1 MPVLTSPDVLPEAM
15 RFITKVLLAQ
25 GGTTPKSEL
34 HRIIAPSGLQG
45 AFQGSEQSEPG
56 NKPGQIIVTS
66 TLTAMA
72 SIGLVTYGRGD
83 DADVTLVEEFA
94 DRLPKWDRL
103 DGAAFASF
111 FAQEAIDDRNLETES
126 ETKRDAD
133 GSERGDGAA
142 DLVHALAMLMWMPD
156 PLDPLVFEAGPGR
169 KSLQDFQTKT
179 LGPDIDDWLLRNRER
194 FPNFSRWATYL
205 GFARLDPVGALVAD
219 ASRGMASFVTEAVGN
234 GGPVTECIDRL
245 GMLLPFTDRGPVG
258 SAVRGLLQPRY
269 PPTDLSPGLS
279 MAWMILAS
287 QGLITLALKDDAL
300 SLGFR
305 IGPEQTVR
313 YSHVEMAS

>member
-15 RFITKVLLAQ
+15 RYITRVLLAQ

-56 NKPGQIIVTS
+56 NKPGQIIVTN

-103 DGAAFASF
+103 DDAAFASF

-126 ETKRDAD
+126 EDNRDAD

-142 DLVHALAMLMWMPD
+142 DRATFIGV
-156 PLDPLVFEAGPGR
+156 V
-169 KSLQDFQTKT
+169 
-179 LGPDIDDWLLRNRER
+179 RNAHPHQQRTDVGETETER
-194 FPNFSRWATYL
+194 A
-205 GFARLDPVGALVAD
+205 VA
-219 ASRGMASFVTEAVGN
+219 VTE
-234 GGPVTECIDRL
+234 L
-245 GMLLPFTDRGPVG
+245 GDAARG
-258 SAVRGLLQPRY
+258 
-269 PPTDLSPGLS
+269 
-279 MAWMILAS
+279 
-287 QGLITLALKDDAL
+287 
-300 SLGFR
+300 
-305 IGPEQTVR
+305 E
-313 YSHVEMAS
+313 